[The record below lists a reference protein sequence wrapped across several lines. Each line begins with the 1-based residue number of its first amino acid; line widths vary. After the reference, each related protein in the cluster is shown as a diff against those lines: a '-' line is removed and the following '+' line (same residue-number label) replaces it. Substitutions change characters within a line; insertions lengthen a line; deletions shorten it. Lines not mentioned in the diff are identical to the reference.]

1 MQNKTLRIGFGRRD
15 LTPEYSV
22 PLGGYGN
29 SHMRMSQGFYSRIY
43 ATCVAITDDRDETL
57 LLFTVDQ
64 IRSEQRWT
72 DAVRARITAQT
83 GIPAERIMVCGT
95 HTHSG
100 PDIGAALD
108 DSPYF
113 DQYVQA
119 LTDAAD
125 QALSDRAAAQAYM
138 GRTQVEGL
146 NFVRH
151 YKMTDGSIVGV
162 HFGTREGK
170 EFAGHTMQ
178 ADKIMQ
184 LLRFVRAEKPD
195 VLLLNWQSH
204 PLLGSAC
211 STEPGRS
218 RWLMVGADFVAATR
232 DLVEQ
237 QSGCLTAF
245 FQGASGNINPSSWIP
260 EETSPADPVEY
271 GEQLGKIAL
280 EALKNM
286 EPVFAGDLQ
295 TRRVWYE
302 GQWDHSE
309 DHKLPQA
316 ETINDLWCKTNDAAL
331 CKQEAEKLG
340 IHSAYHAMFIVKRAH
355 SHGTCRMELNTAALG
370 DVAFVFA
377 PYEMFCNNA
386 QSIKEHSP
394 YAITFVMG
402 HSNATCGYLASK
414 EAFDHGCYEVD
425 NRRFPRG
432 TAEAAE
438 NHFHQMLKDMKNQ

>member
-64 IRSEQRWT
+64 VRSELRWT

-162 HFGTREGK
+162 HYGTRKGK
-170 EFAGHTMQ
+170 TFAGHTME
-178 ADKIMQ
+178 ADRTMQ
-184 LLRFVRAEKPD
+184 LLRFTREDKPD
-195 VLLLNWQSH
+195 VLLINWQSH
-204 PLLGSAC
+204 PLLGST
-211 STEPGRS
+211 SVTEAGR
-218 RWLMVGADFVAATR
+218 RQWLMVGADFVGATC
-232 DLVEQ
+232 DLVERE
-237 QSGCLTAF
+237 SGCLVAF
-245 FQGASGNINPSSWIP
+245 FQGASGNINPLSWIP
-260 EETSPADPVEY
+260 EEVSPENPVEY
-271 GEQLGKIAL
+271 GEEVGRY
-280 EALKNM
+280 ALKALAAM
-286 EPVFAGDLQ
+286 EPVATGSVQ
-295 TRRVWYE
+295 TRQVCYE

-316 ETINDLWCKTNDAAL
+316 QIIKDLWEKTNDADL
-331 CKQEAEKLG
+331 CKQEAEKIG
-340 IHSAYHAMFIVKRAH
+340 IHSAYHALFIVGRSKAQG
-355 SHGTCRMELNTAALG
+355 SCPMELNTAAIG

-386 QSIKEHSP
+386 QAVKAQSP
-394 YAITFVMG
+394 YAMTFVMG
-402 HSNATCGYLASK
+402 HSNVTCGYLASK

-438 NHFHQMLKDMKNQ
+438 NHFHQMLRDMKNQ